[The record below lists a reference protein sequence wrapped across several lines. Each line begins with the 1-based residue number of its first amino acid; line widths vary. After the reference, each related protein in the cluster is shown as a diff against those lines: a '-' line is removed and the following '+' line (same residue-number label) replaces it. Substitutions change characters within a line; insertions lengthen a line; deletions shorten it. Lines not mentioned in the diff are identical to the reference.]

1 MAGPTWSQGDI
12 MIQPSGVFP
21 ADLSCWYQAD
31 KPWDS
36 GFISLMRA
44 MAARHPGLP
53 PQGTALLPSQEPY
66 RLGQVASM
74 IFPPREIAT
83 LMEEGQQ
90 LKIALYSLGVWGP
103 NSVLPLHLSEL
114 AYVHTSRQEEGLNDF
129 TDIFHHRALSQ
140 FYRAWFLC
148 QDTAT
153 LDNPKD
159 ELFSFY
165 IGSLS
170 GFDAQEIAPHPL
182 PVHAR
187 LASAPHFIREAR
199 NPSGLLDSLRHY
211 FGLPM
216 QLQEFTLQWIS
227 LTAADQTRLGH
238 PRSACRLGDGAILG
252 DTVPDIQHK
261 FQLVLGPL
269 TLPQY
274 LSFTPWGPDM
284 PVLREWVRS
293 FTGVEYS
300 WDVRLLLAADQ
311 VPLADLSGAHQIGYA
326 AWLER
331 QPSEAPVAGMCFEP
345 ENIVTY

>member
-1 MAGPTWSQGDI
+1 MASPPRTPGDI
-12 MIQPSGVFP
+12 MTRPSAVFP
-21 ADLSCWYQAD
+21 ADLSVWYQAD
-31 KPWDS
+31 KPWNS

-44 MAARHPGLP
+44 IAARYPGLP
-53 PQGTALLPSQEPY
+53 AQGTALLPSQEPY

-74 IFPPREIAT
+74 IFPPREIAA
-83 LMEEGQQ
+83 LSDEGQR

-103 NSVLPLHLSEL
+103 NSVLPLHLSEQ

-129 TDIFHHRALSQ
+129 TDIFHHRALSL

-153 LDNPKD
+153 LDNPQE

-170 GFDAQEIAPHPL
+170 GCDPKEMAPQPL

-187 LASAPHFIREAR
+187 LAASPHLIREAR
-199 NPSGLLDSLRHY
+199 DPSGLLDSLRHY
-211 FGLPM
+211 FSLPI

-227 LTAADQTRLGH
+227 LTAADQTRLGDPH
-238 PRSACRLGDGAILG
+238 SACRLGDGAILG

-269 TLPQY
+269 TLSQY
-274 LSFTPWGPDM
+274 LSLTPWGPDL
-284 PVLREWVRS
+284 PVLREWVRC
-293 FTGVEYS
+293 FIGVEYS
-300 WDVRLLLAADQ
+300 WEIRLLLAADQ
-311 VPLADLSGAHQIGYA
+311 VPLADLSGKHQMGYA

-331 QPSEAPVAGMCFEP
+331 QPSDDPLAGMCFEP
-345 ENIVTY
+345 ENIVVY